1 MLTVE
6 LLQQNINLD
15 NIVLFFFFPC
25 KGHDAFIMCYG
36 NSNVVFVFKKN
47 VILLS
52 VLIVFPQGNGFYFIF
67 PQRNTFQAVL
77 ASSDSSSYAIF
88 LYPEDGLQFYSAY
101 SKNDDGKIPAM
112 VGFSQAST
120 NYYFW
125 ENPGSYNVIANDEDS
140 IRNLHK
146 YAFLFVL
153 IYQENVEELHVLL
166 NCVMTQKE
174 IVRFH

>member
-1 MLTVE
+1 
-6 LLQQNINLD
+6 
-15 NIVLFFFFPC
+15 
-25 KGHDAFIMCYG
+25 MCYG

-153 IYQENVEELHVLL
+153 IYEENVEELHVLL

>member
-1 MLTVE
+1 ML
-6 LLQQNINLD
+6 N
-15 NIVLFFFFPC
+15 F
-25 KGHDAFIMCYG
+25 
-36 NSNVVFVFKKN
+36 
-47 VILLS
+47 
-52 VLIVFPQGNGFYFIF
+52 F

-88 LYPEDGLQFYSAY
+88 LYPEDSLQFYSTY

-125 ENPGSYNVIANDEDS
+125 EKPGSYNVIANDEDS

-146 YAFLFVL
+146 YAFFFKLLKKTSRSSMFFL
-153 IYQENVEELHVLL
+153 IV
-166 NCVMTQKE
+166 T
-174 IVRFH
+174 

>member
-1 MLTVE
+1 
-6 LLQQNINLD
+6 
-15 NIVLFFFFPC
+15 
-25 KGHDAFIMCYG
+25 
-36 NSNVVFVFKKN
+36 
-47 VILLS
+47 
-52 VLIVFPQGNGFYFIF
+52 
-67 PQRNTFQAVL
+67 
-77 ASSDSSSYAIF
+77 
-88 LYPEDGLQFYSAY
+88 
-101 SKNDDGKIPAM
+101 M

-153 IYQENVEELHVLL
+153 IYRENVKELNVLL